1 MELADDGAYVAM
13 QIWAVV
19 CKTITY
25 SCTMMSKLFD
35 TVGATVDE
43 RSPFCRS
50 FSSPADLRNEF
61 IHYLP
66 RTFQYNNVM
75 GDGVEEPTVEP
86 EDTNTPSKD
95 IMVDRIRQFAS
106 EMTKAEEED
115 NEGDDDNEDVVS
127 ASSAD
132 DTSAAD
138 ATDNSQELM
147 NLFQGIID
155 TSSVDDI
162 LSKVL
167 AASACLEQKDNIGGA
182 SNLIRKGKSLVQRWL
197 TKPTD
202 AKVPMGDFGIG
213 DTLIARDVILLVNVK
228 IGRGLLLQMWLCLIV
243 LWISTIST
251 TTSGSCQN

>member
-13 QIWAVV
+13 QMWAVV
-19 CKTITY
+19 SKTITY

-61 IHYLP
+61 MRYLP
-66 RTFQYNNVM
+66 RTFQYKDVM

-95 IMVDRIRQFAS
+95 IMVDRIRRFAS
-106 EMTKAEEED
+106 EMNKAEEED

-162 LSKVL
+162 LGKVL
-167 AASACLEQKDNIGGA
+167 AASACLEQKNNIRGA
-182 SNLIRKGKSLVQRWL
+182 SNIIRKGKSLV
-197 TKPTD
+197 
-202 AKVPMGDFGIG
+202 
-213 DTLIARDVILLVNVK
+213 
-228 IGRGLLLQMWLCLIV
+228 
-243 LWISTIST
+243 
-251 TTSGSCQN
+251 